1 MRADLRD
8 VIGATVDG
16 PHAQRRPLLCRSCDE
31 VVIPR
36 SVAQPFVSPMR
47 LSVGSGSYAIMIVLR
62 ASGF

>member
-8 VIGATVDG
+8 VIGATVDNPPRAAEAVAG
-16 PHAQRRPLLCRSCDE
+16 RSCDE

-36 SVAQPFVSPMR
+36 SVAQSFVSPMR
-47 LSVGSGSYAIMIVLR
+47 LSIGSDSYGIMVNLR